1 MELIKKYGIKICC
14 ALALIALFLPMAT
27 VTISNDY
34 TGDISQSL
42 SGFTVAFQGYV
53 CMLLIVGPAAIIAAE
68 YIEVVKKLKALVQC
82 GVSLIGIILTFVGY
96 LQASNIAGAAESV
109 SMGYAEVN
117 ASMGFGGILCIISYV
132 AILAITLLFDRNEL
146 KANIAALKGAKAQ

>member
-1 MELIKKYGIKICC
+1 MELIKKYGIKLFC

-27 VTISNDY
+27 VSIPDMDY
-34 TGDISQSL
+34 SESL

-68 YIEVVKKLKALVQC
+68 YIELVKKLKALVQC
-82 GVSLIGIILTFVGY
+82 GVSLLGIILTFVGY
-96 LQASNIAGAAESV
+96 LQASNIAGAAESAG
-109 SMGYAEVN
+109 MGVVDVE

-132 AILAITLLFDRNEL
+132 AILAITVLFQKDEL
-146 KANIAALKGAKAQ
+146 KANIAALKGAKA